1 MAKVEDETIEITE
14 EDFDEFLSAESCE
27 EQFKILLAH
36 AEKNQ
41 KIILKKGVK
50 NERD

>member
-1 MAKVEDETIEITE
+1 MEGEDEITEITE
-14 EDFDEFLSAESCE
+14 EDFKEFLSAESLE

-41 KIILKKGVK
+41 KIILKKGDK